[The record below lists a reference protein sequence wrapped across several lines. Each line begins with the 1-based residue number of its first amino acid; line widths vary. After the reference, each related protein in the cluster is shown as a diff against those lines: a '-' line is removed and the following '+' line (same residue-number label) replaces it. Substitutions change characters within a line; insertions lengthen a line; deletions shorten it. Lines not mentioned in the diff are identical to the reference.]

1 MFYAQRKVVKNGAG
15 QTPTNYYYET
25 HNEAEKQYYLL
36 CSNAIDNKEDRDMVS
51 VEYGTVEHGVIER
64 KAWIFPQPVPEPE
77 AEEE

>member
-1 MFYAQRKVVKNGAG
+1 MYYAQRKEVKNGAG
-15 QTPTNYYYET
+15 KTPSNYYYET
-25 HNEAEKQYYLL
+25 RNEAEKQFYLL
-36 CSNAIDNKEDRDMVS
+36 CSNAIENKETRDMVS